1 MNREKLNGHGANDP
15 TAYAALNNI
24 SWEEQKFQKTL
35 HTIFNIAALAGYQI
49 EGRIVL
55 IDKKTGRRWD

>member
-1 MNREKLNGHGANDP
+1 MNREKLNGHGVADP
-15 TAYAALNNI
+15 TAYVALNNV

-35 HTIFNIAALAGYQI
+35 HTIFNVAALAGYRI
-49 EGRIVL
+49 EGRVVL